1 MGLNARR
8 IRILL
13 GISILLLLG
22 AAFEGWRLK
31 QIAHWNELIV
41 SRETASAGDKAP
53 AEVRFASAYALS
65 ENGDIEGALSL
76 YRQIEDEPQ
85 LDLRLAAKYNSANLY
100 LKQALAL
107 RGASEASPA
116 LPLVE
121 LAKEQYRD
129 LLRLDNADWDARYNL
144 ERALRLAPES
154 EEDIEAL
161 APPPGA
167 ERAITTMRGFTL
179 GLP

>member
-1 MGLNARR
+1 MALNAAPA
-8 IRILL
+8 RILL
-13 GISILLLLG
+13 AVSVLLLI
-22 AAFEGWRLK
+22 AAAGTAWRLK
-31 QIAHWNELIV
+31 QMERWNHLIARGEV
-41 SRETASAGDKAP
+41 VSAGDKAP

-65 ENGDIEGALSL
+65 EKGDVEGALSL
-76 YRQIEDEPQ
+76 YRQIEDEAQ
-85 LDLRLAAKYNSANLY
+85 LGLRIAAKYNSANLY

-107 RGASEASPA
+107 RGASEASGA
-116 LPLVE
+116 LPLAE
-121 LAKEQYRD
+121 LAKEEYRD
-129 LLRLDNADWDARYNL
+129 LLRLDNTDWDAKYNL

-154 EEDIEAL
+154 DEEIDAL